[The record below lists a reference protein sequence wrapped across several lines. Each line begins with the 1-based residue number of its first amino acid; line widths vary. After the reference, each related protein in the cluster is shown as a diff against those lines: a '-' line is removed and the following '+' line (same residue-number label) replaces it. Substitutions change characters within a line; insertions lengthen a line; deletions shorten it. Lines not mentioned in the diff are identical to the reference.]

1 MKKHKEFV
9 TALLDHQFLTT
20 VFKTSDSNE
29 DSTHGLVFST
39 EPLVNG
45 NLGFF
50 QTFGQIDDESLPGRS
65 KSVNSDMASKRYL
78 FLTGHSFSN
87 ICS

>member
-1 MKKHKEFV
+1 M
-9 TALLDHQFLTT
+9 DHEFLTT
-20 VFKTSDSNE
+20 VFKTDSNK

-50 QTFGQIDDESLPGRS
+50 QDFGQFDAETLPSRS
-65 KSVNSDMASKRYL
+65 KSVNSDMVSKGIYP
-78 FLTGHSFSN
+78 
-87 ICS
+87 